1 MYYIRPVFTDIERVL
16 NDKFLSLNITQWDRF
31 LLFLLDIDETWQKLV
46 WIVTASKQVSSLLIV
61 LLGVNDVMRT
71 EKSSPPQ
78 KKKKKKKNGR
88 HASPLMLS
96 ILDCFL
102 RRVFLLM
109 LCEKFQHIEHWQ
121 PSFLIFGKNF
131 KILKFALALLFS
143 YSLI

>member
-1 MYYIRPVFTDIERVL
+1 
-16 NDKFLSLNITQWDRF
+16 
-31 LLFLLDIDETWQKLV
+31 
-46 WIVTASKQVSSLLIV
+46 
-61 LLGVNDVMRT
+61 MRT

-78 KKKKKKKNGR
+78 KKKKKKNGR

-109 LCEKFQHIEHWQ
+109 LCEKFQHIEPWQ

>member
-16 NDKFLSLNITQWDRF
+16 NEKFLSLNITQCDRF

-78 KKKKKKKNGR
+78 KKKKKKW
-88 HASPLMLS
+88 SPCLTSDVIDPGLFFTESFFAYAMWKVSTHWTLAAQ
-96 ILDCFL
+96 FL
-102 RRVFLLM
+102 NFW
-109 LCEKFQHIEHWQ
+109 EKF
-121 PSFLIFGKNF
+121 
-131 KILKFALALLFS
+131 
-143 YSLI
+143 